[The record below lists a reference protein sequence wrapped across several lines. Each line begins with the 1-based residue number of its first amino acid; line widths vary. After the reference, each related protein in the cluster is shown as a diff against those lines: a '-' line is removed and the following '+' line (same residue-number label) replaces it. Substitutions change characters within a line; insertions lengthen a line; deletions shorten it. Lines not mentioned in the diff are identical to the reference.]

1 MDFHRTSTCGL
12 TDGLFQLRCTSRQKH
27 RGSGGKVHDYLLRG
41 LVYVELDNGKLIRLT
56 GSTPNA
62 SRSGGGTSYYCIES
76 SGVNILCRTV
86 DAQIP
91 TEMMKIQVDP
101 DLLPLIRESYTDE
114 IADRLGRMRPNQ
126 RADLERKLKEVD
138 DEEAR
143 ALRLY
148 TLGKITERVWD
159 SLWEEWQDRRRSLR
173 HTLES
178 LQVHNEIHVENLDAA
193 LTIIAKVGI
202 LYNKLERDSQK
213 KLLREM
219 VNRVVVNPEGTVLRM
234 ELLPPF
240 AYLKEVTD
248 RVRQESEDTGR
259 KTKTST
265 QAGQC
270 SSLISLGAPG
280 RTRTYAHCL
289 GNKCSIP

>member
-1 MDFHRTSTCGL
+1 
-12 TDGLFQLRCTSRQKH
+12 
-27 RGSGGKVHDYLLRG
+27 
-41 LVYVELDNGKLIRLT
+41 
-56 GSTPNA
+56 
-62 SRSGGGTSYYCIES
+62 
-76 SGVNILCRTV
+76 
-86 DAQIP
+86 
-91 TEMMKIQVDP
+91 MKIQIDP
-101 DLLPLIRESYTDE
+101 DLLPLIRDSYTDE
-114 IADRLGRMRPNQ
+114 IADTLGRMRPDQ
-126 RADLERKLKEVD
+126 CADLERKLKEVD

-148 TLGKITERVWD
+148 TMGKITERVWD

-173 HTLES
+173 HALES
-178 LQVHNEIHVENLDAA
+178 LQARNEVHVANLDAA

-202 LYNKLERDSQK
+202 LYSKLDRDSQK

-219 VNRVVVNPEGTVLRM
+219 VDRVVVNPEGTILRM

-259 KTKTST
+259 KTKTSA

-270 SSLISLGAPG
+270 SSLISLGEPDKTQSEHPPQYKTAFFLQQLIFPQSAILA
-280 RTRTYAHCL
+280 RL
-289 GNKCSIP
+289 SNKR